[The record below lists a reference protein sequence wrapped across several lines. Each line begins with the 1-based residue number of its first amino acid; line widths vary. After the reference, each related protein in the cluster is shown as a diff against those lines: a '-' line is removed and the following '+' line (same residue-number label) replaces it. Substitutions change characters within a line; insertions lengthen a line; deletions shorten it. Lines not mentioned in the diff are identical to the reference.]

1 MARIR
6 IRPKRTRPRAKTIA
20 RKRLTRK
27 VLKMG
32 ALLNPPSDIPR
43 PVTRAECQNDSR
55 PCPWVACKHH
65 LYLDVNPAT
74 GNIKINFP
82 ELEPWELGESCALD
96 IADRAGVTLETI
108 GEVMNVT
115 RERVRQM
122 EVSSL
127 LKLVESGDQLGR

>member
-1 MARIR
+1 
-6 IRPKRTRPRAKTIA
+6 
-20 RKRLTRK
+20 
-27 VLKMG
+27 
-32 ALLNPPSDIPR
+32 
-43 PVTRAECQNDSR
+43 
-55 PCPWVACKHH
+55 VACKHH